1 MKKDLQFGKQPVVT
15 WETNTADP
23 NKWWV
28 LVSVMIGTFMAV
40 LDSTIVSV
48 AFPKMMAA
56 FGVSVDQIEWVMTA
70 YMLAFAV
77 VLPSSGWLSDRFG
90 YKKTYMFGFSLFT
103 FGSLL
108 CSLSWNEEVLILFR
122 IFQGVGAGLMMPV
135 GMAIVTRAFPPKE
148 RGIALGFWGIAAAA
162 SISLGP
168 LTGGYLVD
176 NFSWHAIFDIN
187 VPVGLLGL
195 FVVWIIQKE
204 YKAEERTRFDIGGF
218 ITMTIALGALLLALS
233 TANSS
238 WNTDGWT
245 SVFILS
251 CFFISAL
258 SFVLFF
264 MVETLTAHPIVN
276 IRLFKDRNFGLSSLI
291 MFVFGIAFYGN
302 AFLLPIYLQ
311 NSLGYTA
318 LQAGL
323 VFFPVGILQ
332 AFVSPL
338 AGKITDKV
346 NPKIPAIFGMLL
358 MALSLYLFSFFSLQT
373 MRSQVMLP
381 IYIRGLALGFIF
393 TPMTAIA
400 LFDIPKVQLGQASGL
415 FNTVRQIGGSFG
427 IAVLG
432 TLLTQRVT
440 FHTRIFGEQLDA
452 HSPAFHNVMKHLE
465 NFAGSAAGASPHIA
479 VLHAKMLLLKN
490 VVAQAFVQGINDDF
504 FVGAVL
510 TAALIIPLLFLKT
523 KRETH
528 E

>member
-1 MKKDLQFGKQPVVT
+1 MANDT
-15 WETNTADP
+15 DP

-28 LVSVMIGTFMAV
+28 LGSVMIGTFMAV

-70 YMLAFAV
+70 YLLAFAV
-77 VLPSSGWLSDRFG
+77 VLPSSGWIADHFG
-90 YKKTYMFGFSLFT
+90 YKKTYMLGFFLFT

-108 CSLSWNEEVLILFR
+108 CSLSWNEDVLILFR
-122 IFQGVGAGLMMPV
+122 IVQGVGAGFVMPV
-135 GMAIVTRAFPPKE
+135 GMAIVTRAFPPKQ
-148 RGIALGFWGIAAAA
+148 RGMALGFWGIAAAA

-168 LTGGYLVD
+168 LAGGYLVD

-187 VPVGLLGL
+187 VPVGIIGLL
-195 FVVWIIQKE
+195 VVWVIQKE
-204 YKAEERTRFDIGGF
+204 YKSKSVTKFDFFGF
-218 ITMTIALGALLLALS
+218 IFMTIALGMLLLALS

-245 SVFILS
+245 SAFTMS
-251 CFFISAL
+251 CFFVSAL

-264 MVETLTAHPIVN
+264 LVETLISYPIVN
-276 IRLFKDRNFGLSSLI
+276 VKLFKNRNFGLASLV

-332 AFVSPL
+332 AFVSPVI
-338 AGKITDKV
+338 GKVTDMV
-346 NPKIPAIFGMLL
+346 NPKIPAIFGMFF

-373 MRSQVMLP
+373 MHGQVMLP
-381 IYIRGLALGFIF
+381 IYIRGLALGLIF
-393 TPMTAIA
+393 TPMTTIA
-400 LFDIPKVQLGQASGL
+400 LLDIPKPQLGQASGL

-432 TLLTQRVT
+432 TLLTQRVI
-440 FHTRIFGEQLDA
+440 FHKEIYGGRMSA
-452 HSPAFHNVMKHLE
+452 NSPAFREVVKRLE
-465 NFAGSAAGASPHIA
+465 AFAVHSAGASSHTA
-479 VLHAKMLLLKN
+479 VIEAKMMLVKN
-490 VVAQAFVQGINDDF
+490 IVAQAFVQGINDDF
-504 FVGAVL
+504 FVGALL
-510 TAALIIPLLFLKT
+510 TAALIVPLLMLKT
-523 KRETH
+523 KRQSSRS
-528 E
+528 

>member
-1 MKKDLQFGKQPVVT
+1 MSQEIQFGKPAALSL
-15 WETNTADP
+15 ADESEP

-28 LVSVMIGTFMAV
+28 LISIMIGTFMAV

-48 AFPKMMAA
+48 AFPKMMAT

-70 YMLAFAV
+70 YLLAFAV
-77 VLPSSGWLSDRFG
+77 VLPSSGWVADHFG
-90 YKKTYMFGFSLFT
+90 YKKTYMLGFFLFT
-103 FGSLL
+103 FGSFL
-108 CSLSWNEEVLILFR
+108 CSLSWNEDVLILFR
-122 IFQGVGAGLMMPV
+122 VVQGVGAGFVMPV
-135 GMAIVTRAFPPKE
+135 GMAIVTRVFPPKE
-148 RGIALGFWGIAAAA
+148 RGVALGFWGIAAAA

-168 LTGGYLVD
+168 MFGGYLVD

-187 VPVGLLGL
+187 VPVGILGL
-195 FVVWIIQKE
+195 LVVWIVQKE
-204 YKAEERTRFDIGGF
+204 YKAEKVTKFDLFGF
-218 ITMTIALGALLLALS
+218 ITMTVALTALLLALS

-245 SVFILS
+245 STFILS
-251 CFFISAL
+251 CLFISAV

-264 MVETLTAHPIVN
+264 MVESLISYPIVN
-276 IRLFKDRNFGLSSLI
+276 VKLFNNHNFGLASLV

-318 LQAGL
+318 LQAGM

-332 AFVSPL
+332 AFASPIV
-338 AGKITDKV
+338 GKITDKV
-346 NPKIPAIFGMLL
+346 NPKIPAIFGMVL
-358 MALSLYLFSFFSLQT
+358 MSVSLYMFSFFSLQT
-373 MRSQVMLP
+373 MHDQVMLP
-381 IYIRGLALGFIF
+381 LYIRGLALGFIF

-440 FHTRIFGEQLDA
+440 FHKQVFGGQLNA
-452 HSPAFHNVMKHLE
+452 TSPVFQEVVKRLKEFALHSTGATPY
-465 NFAGSAAGASPHIA
+465 AAA
-479 VLHAKMLLLKN
+479 VQAKMLLLRN
-490 VVAQAFVQGINDDF
+490 LISQAFVQGINDDF
-504 FVGAVL
+504 FVGALL
-510 TAALIIPLLFLKT
+510 TSVLIIPLLMLRT
-523 KRETH
+523 KRNNH
-528 E
+528 